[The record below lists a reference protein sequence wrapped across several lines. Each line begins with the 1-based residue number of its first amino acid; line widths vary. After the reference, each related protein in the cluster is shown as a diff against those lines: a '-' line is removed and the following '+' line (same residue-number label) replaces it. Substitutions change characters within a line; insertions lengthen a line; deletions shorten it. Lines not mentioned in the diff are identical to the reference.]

1 MYVFERLDPFHCT
14 DKVFWYIC
22 TSYIKTFNTKPCS
35 NILKRNLSTW
45 GGGAKTVDNS
55 ICIISYDVIFIY
67 KKHQGGIGMFFF
79 LRWISKLHYKIHHN
93 ITKKYIWIMT
103 GFILKKQLL
112 VKFGCSRHPKRE
124 TVWWGGHFK
133 PHPPK
138 AILESHLICFMLVY
152 YEINFKTSIN

>member
-22 TSYIKTFNTKPCS
+22 TSYIKTFNTKPCL

-45 GGGAKTVDNS
+45 GGGQKLLIILFALFLMMLYSYIKTS
-55 ICIISYDVIFIY
+55 
-67 KKHQGGIGMFFF
+67 GGIGMFFF

-93 ITKKYIWIMT
+93 ITKKYIWIYMQKT
-103 GFILKKQLL
+103 
-112 VKFGCSRHPKRE
+112 VSRQVRLQQASE
-124 TVWWGGHFK
+124 TRNGMVRRTLQTPPFQSHFRVTFNM
-133 PHPPK
+133 
-138 AILESHLICFMLVY
+138 FMLVY

>member
-93 ITKKYIWIMT
+93 ITKKYNWIYIQKTVTRQVRLQQASETRNGMVRRT
-103 GFILKKQLL
+103 LQTPPSQSHFRVTFNMFYAGLL
-112 VKFGCSRHPKRE
+112 WNK
-124 TVWWGGHFK
+124 
-133 PHPPK
+133 
-138 AILESHLICFMLVY
+138 L
-152 YEINFKTSIN
+152 